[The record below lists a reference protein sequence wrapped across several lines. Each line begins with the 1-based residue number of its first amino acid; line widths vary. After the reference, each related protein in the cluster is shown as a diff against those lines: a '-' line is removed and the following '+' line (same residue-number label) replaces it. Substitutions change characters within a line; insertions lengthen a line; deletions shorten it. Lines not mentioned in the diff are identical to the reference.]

1 MIEEMTQS
9 ESTVAAFH
17 MMLKP
22 RGAICNLDCSY
33 CYYLSKELLYPGS
46 RFRMASDLLENYTR
60 QYIEAQHVP
69 EVTFAWQG
77 GEPTLMGLDFFRLA
91 VQFQEKYQRPGMH
104 IQNTLQTNGTMLD
117 DEWCSFF
124 REHHF
129 LIGLSLD
136 GPGAMH
142 DAYRVDKGGKPTF
155 DRVMEGVALL
165 KKHGVEFN
173 ILTTLHA
180 ANVDHPLEVYH
191 FLRDEVGTQF
201 IQFIPIVEM
210 EKETSLQGVDRVT
223 SRSVTGRQYG
233 DFLIAVFD
241 EWVRHDVGHVYVQ
254 IFDVALAAWVGAPK
268 GFCIFEETCGT
279 ALAMEHNGDVYSCD
293 HFVEPNY
300 KLGNLKQRP
309 LLAMVNSQQQYQFGQ
324 AKRDSLPRYCREC
337 PVRFVCNGGCPK
349 DRILYTPGGEP
360 GLNYLCEGYK
370 AFFTHIDQPMRRMAV
385 ELRAE
390 RSPAN
395 IMYFLAQEEQ
405 ELQRRFAHAG
415 RNDPCPCG
423 SGRKFKKCHGSQS

>member
-1 MIEEMTQS
+1 MSEENVQNPG
-9 ESTVAAFH
+9 ELIVQPPAFH
-17 MMLKP
+17 VMLKP

-46 RFRMASDLLENYTR
+46 RFRMASELLDEYTR
-60 QYIEAQHVP
+60 QYIEAQRVP

-77 GEPTLMGLDFFRLA
+77 GEPTLMGLDFYRLA
-91 VQFQEKYQRPGMH
+91 LEFQQKHRRPGMR

-124 REHHF
+124 REHDF

-136 GPGAMH
+136 GPEAMH

-180 ANVDHPLEVYH
+180 ANVGHPLEVYH

-201 IQFIPIVEM
+201 IQFIPIVERDNQPGFQVS
-210 EKETSLQGVDRVT
+210 ERSLSGQ
-223 SRSVTGRQYG
+223 QYG
-233 DFLIAVFD
+233 AFLIAVFD
-241 EWVRHDVGHVYVQ
+241 EWVRRDVGRVYVQ
-254 IFDVALAAWVGAPK
+254 IFDVALAAWAGEPVGL
-268 GFCIFEETCGT
+268 CIFEETCGK

-293 HFVEPNY
+293 HYVEPSY

-309 LLAMVNSQQQYQFGQ
+309 LLTMVVSQQQYQFGR

-337 PVRFVCNGGCPK
+337 AVRFVCNGGCPK
-349 DRILYTPGGEP
+349 DRILLAPGGEP
-360 GLNYLCEGYK
+360 GLNYLCDGYK
-370 AFFTHIDQPMRRMAV
+370 AFFTHIDQPMRRMAA
-385 ELRAE
+385 ELHAGRP
-390 RSPAN
+390 PAN
-395 IMYFLAQEEQ
+395 IMYYLAQEET
-405 ELQRRFAHAG
+405 ELQRRFARAG

-423 SGRKFKKCHGSQS
+423 SGRKFKKCHGLH